1 MSKPIVS
8 YNVGD
13 TNISVALDNFFNG
26 DENEPILVINLNGK
40 VLPALTFEQYTIIA
54 KLIDTLDD

>member
-26 DENEPILVINLNGK
+26 DENEPILVINLNGR
-40 VLPALTFEQYTIIA
+40 VLPALTLEQYTIIA